1 MCGGGKPLEKKEQ
14 RKGLRNN
21 LWYGGSLKG
30 RKVPLYGDPN
40 VCGFF
45 RGKVWA
51 PLISTSQQYGFGGD
65 HNSCGCVPHLPSR
78 LEKHGKSTLG
88 LVGKRALT
96 GDPGY
101 ILMFL
106 CSYSTHFALHPTP
119 PTPVTYE
126 GDQRPFRHG
135 KYGAPICYI
144 HRPHT

>member
-1 MCGGGKPLEKKEQ
+1 MWIFPWEGVGPTHFHKPTI
-14 RKGLRNN
+14 
-21 LWYGGSLKG
+21 W
-30 RKVPLYGDPN
+30 
-40 VCGFF
+40 
-45 RGKVWA
+45 VW
-51 PLISTSQQYGFGGD
+51 GGGD

-135 KYGAPICYI
+135 KYGARIC
-144 HRPHT
+144 